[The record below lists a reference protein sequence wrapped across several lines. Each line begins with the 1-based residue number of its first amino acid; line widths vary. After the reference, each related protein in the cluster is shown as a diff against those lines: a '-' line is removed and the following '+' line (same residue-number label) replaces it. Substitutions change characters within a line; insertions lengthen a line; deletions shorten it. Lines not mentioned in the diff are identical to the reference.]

1 MLQFKHR
8 NGEKV
13 THGEEDHTL
22 TQDGEEEQATEQA
35 TEHEGEVPEED
46 RSSNFNN
53 KNKSGNRFTP
63 KFGKHNNN
71 NTSSKE
77 ENEEPTEGAENK
89 TENPS
94 VFRQKLFS
102 SSERPHSIASH
113 FVPKV
118 TTFTKRSLPKD

>member
-1 MLQFKHR
+1 M
-8 NGEKV
+8 

-22 TQDGEEEQATEQA
+22 SQDGEEEQATEQA
-35 TEHEGEVPEED
+35 TEHGGEVPEED
-46 RSSNFNN
+46 RSSNLNN
-53 KNKSGNRFTP
+53 KNNNGNRFTP

-71 NTSSKE
+71 NSSKE
-77 ENEEPTEGAENK
+77 ENEEATEGAETK

-102 SSERPHSIASH
+102 ASERPQSIASH

-118 TTFTKRSLPKD
+118 TIPQFYSKRLDSFISTIYS

>member
-1 MLQFKHR
+1 M
-8 NGEKV
+8 

-35 TEHEGEVPEED
+35 TEHGGEVPEED
-46 RSSNFNN
+46 RSSNLNN
-53 KNKSGNRFTP
+53 KNNNGNRFTP
-63 KFGKHNNN
+63 KFGKHNNS
-71 NTSSKE
+71 SSKE
-77 ENEEPTEGAENK
+77 ENEEATEGAETK

-102 SSERPHSIASH
+102 ASERPQSIASH

-118 TTFTKRSLPKD
+118 TIPQFYSKRLDSFISTIYS

>member
-53 KNKSGNRFTP
+53 KNKSGD
-63 KFGKHNNN
+63 NNN
-71 NTSSKE
+71 SRKGNNRVTALKNRSCIQHQLMWMSQIIRLVIFYQYLIKFFSNT
-77 ENEEPTEGAENK
+77 N
-89 TENPS
+89 
-94 VFRQKLFS
+94 
-102 SSERPHSIASH
+102 
-113 FVPKV
+113 FV
-118 TTFTKRSLPKD
+118 